1 MDLSRLEPGYELFS
15 RQIVIT
21 DEAIAHYLA
30 AVDDHSDAYAREN
43 IAPPMVVA
51 ALVMSEAL
59 EAIALPAGA
68 VHTGQELGF
77 EAPVDVG
84 ATIDCKGTVV
94 QNSVRRG
101 TRFMALEI
109 ITGVGGR
116 QALRGRVSL
125 AIPEGDAE
133 GSSE

>member
-1 MDLSRLEPGYELFS
+1 MELSRLEPGYELFS

-21 DEAIAHYLA
+21 DEAIAHYLD
-30 AVDDHSDAYAREN
+30 AVDDHSNVYAKEN
-43 IAPPMVVA
+43 IAPPMMVA

-59 EAIALPAGA
+59 EAISLPAGA

-77 EAPVDVG
+77 EVPVDVG
-84 ATIDCKGTVV
+84 ATVDCKGTVV

-109 ITGVGGR
+109 ITGVGGH

-125 AIPEGDAE
+125 AIPEGVTE
-133 GSSE
+133 GSNE